1 MGIFQIKK
9 YRSERGGEEGTGHLL
24 DAEEKGIHTQ
34 IDKHKKNYIFSSK
47 YRYCNSIQIV
57 KNKSENLL
65 GSR

>member
-34 IDKHKKNYIFSSK
+34 IDKHKKIISFQANTG
-47 YRYCNSIQIV
+47 IV
-57 KNKSENLL
+57 IVFK
-65 GSR
+65 